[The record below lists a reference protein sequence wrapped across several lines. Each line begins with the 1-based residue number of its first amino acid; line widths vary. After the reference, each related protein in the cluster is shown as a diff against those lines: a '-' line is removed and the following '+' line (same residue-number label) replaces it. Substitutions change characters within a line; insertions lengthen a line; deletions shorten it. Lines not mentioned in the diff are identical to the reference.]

1 MKLKDWRKTSG
12 LTGRDAAQ
20 RIGVAQPTW
29 SQYENGFR
37 RPSPEIAAR
46 IEALSSGQV
55 TAAELLGISGHPER
69 HESAGT
75 RGMSESPAPFGP
87 EDSAG
92 PKSMAELRAE
102 RLAPQPVTVSVPK
115 DLLELSRKYGLDVE
129 VLLAEGGLPRLREV
143 FKQAYME
150 HNREGIEW
158 TNEYVRKYGT
168 LSEQLG
174 MI

>member
-12 LTGRDAAQ
+12 LTGRDAARQ
-20 RIGVAQPTW
+20 IGVAQPTW
-29 SQYENGFR
+29 SQYENGLR

-46 IEALSSGQV
+46 IETLSGGHV
-55 TAAELLGISGHPER
+55 TAAELLGLSGLAER
-69 HESAGT
+69 HESAGI
-75 RGMSESPAPFGP
+75 RGVSESATPFSS
-87 EDSAG
+87 EDSPG
-92 PKSMAELRAE
+92 PKTMAEIRAE
-102 RLAPQPVTVSVPK
+102 RLAPQPVMVGVPK
-115 DLLELSRKYGLDVE
+115 DLLELSRQYGLDVE
-129 VLLAEGGLPRLREV
+129 ALILEGGLPRLREV

-158 TNEYVRKYGT
+158 TNDYVRKYGT